1 MAKKESIQKRLQKI
15 RPPRVQMTYDVEV
28 GDAIEKKELPFVVGV
43 VGDFSG
49 QSEVEQ
55 KKLRDRNF
63 VNVDNDNFD
72 EVLKGV
78 EPRAAFRV
86 ANTLS
91 EKGGEFAVDL
101 KFKSMEDF
109 RPESVVQQVE
119 PLRKLLEART
129 KLADLRNKLAGNE
142 KLEDI
147 LSDVLSSTEKLAEL
161 STGALSSP
169 AREKPVDARRRAPV
183 SCCRRVQPP
192 PAPDGAAG
200 SSRTPGRQQRGRWPA

>member
-15 RPPRVQMTYDVEV
+15 RPPRVQMTYDVEI
-28 GDAIEKKELPFVVGV
+28 GDAIESKELPFVMGV

-49 QSEVEQ
+49 NSDVVQARL
-55 KKLRDRNF
+55 KDRKFINI
-63 VNVDNDNFD
+63 DNDNFD

-78 EPRAAFRV
+78 EPKAIYRV
-86 ANTLS
+86 PNHLS
-91 EKGGEFAVDL
+91 EQGGEFAVEL
-101 KFKSMEDF
+101 KFKSMDDF

-147 LSDVLSSTEKLAEL
+147 LNSVLNNTEKLANL
-161 STGALSSP
+161 SMQTAKQGD
-169 AREKPVDARRRAPV
+169 ED
-183 SCCRRVQPP
+183 
-192 PAPDGAAG
+192 D
-200 SSRTPGRQQRGRWPA
+200 RTA